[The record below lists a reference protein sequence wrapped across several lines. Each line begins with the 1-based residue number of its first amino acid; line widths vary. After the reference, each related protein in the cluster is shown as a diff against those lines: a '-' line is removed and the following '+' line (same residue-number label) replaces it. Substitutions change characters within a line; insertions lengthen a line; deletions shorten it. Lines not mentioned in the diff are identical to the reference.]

1 MELFEETS
9 DAAGHPYVQ
18 RLGEGAYAAEGT
30 TIGQVDLLACAGLP
44 VPAGM
49 VITREAHHAFL
60 QSGGLLGE
68 MLAYTEDREI
78 HEQILEQRLRHART
92 GHALGGHTA
101 SLVEDELNRAVCEA
115 LMELGAPTVA
125 VISEEVRIEDLKS
138 IPEVKDAIREAWL
151 SERGVERQKAA
162 ARATGEIPTWPL
174 LIQREM
180 EPLYTGWST
189 TSLDVSQGAT
199 AGQASGEKKVA
210 LYAVEPAG
218 GEGNGRRGITRYTLE
233 AASVLGT
240 NAKIWWGLKGN
251 RWYVL
256 STETVEYQKRV

>member
-9 DAAGHPYVQ
+9 DAAGNPYVQ

-30 TIGQVDLLACAGLP
+30 TIGQMDLLACAGLP

-49 VITREAHHAFL
+49 VITREVHHAFL

-68 MLAYTEDREI
+68 MLAYTEGWEI
-78 HEQILEQRLRHART
+78 NEQILKQRLR
-92 GHALGGHTA
+92 HALGGHTP
-101 SLVEDELNRAVCEA
+101 SLVEDELNRAICEA
-115 LMELGAPTVA
+115 LMELGAPAVA
-125 VISEEVRIEDLKS
+125 VISEEVRIGDLES

-151 SERGVERQKAA
+151 SERHVERQIAA
-162 ARATGEIPTWPL
+162 ARATGKIPTWPV
-174 LIQREM
+174 LIQREIK
-180 EPLYTGWST
+180 PLYTGWST
-189 TSLDVSQGAT
+189 TSLDVSQKAT

-218 GEGNGRRGITRYTLE
+218 GEDNGRQGITRYTLE
-233 AASVLGT
+233 AASVLSSD
-240 NAKIWWGLKGN
+240 AKIWWGLEGD

-256 STETVEYQKRV
+256 STETVEYQKPV

>member
-9 DAAGHPYVQ
+9 EAAGHPYVQ
-18 RLGEGAYAAEGT
+18 RLGEGAYAAEDT

-78 HEQILEQRLRHART
+78 HKHTLKQRLRNARF
-92 GHALGGHTA
+92 GHALGGHTP
-101 SLVEDELNRAVCEA
+101 SLIEDELNQAICEA

-125 VISEEVRIEDLKS
+125 VISEEVRIGDLES

-151 SERGVERQKAA
+151 SERGVERQLAA
-162 ARATGEIPTWPL
+162 ARATGEIPTWPV

-180 EPLYTGWST
+180 KPLYTGWST
-189 TSLDVSQGAT
+189 TGLDISQEAT
-199 AGQASGEKKVA
+199 VGQASGEKKVA

-218 GEGNGRRGITRYTLE
+218 GKGNGCQGITRYTLE

-240 NAKIWWGLKGN
+240 NAKIGWGLEGG

-256 STETVEYQKRV
+256 STETVE